1 MSDISKD
8 NIEADDDKPIV
19 FYDIEV
25 FPNLF
30 LVNWKYQGNDNIVR
44 MINPS
49 PTDIAEL
56 VKLKL
61 VGFNNREYDN
71 HILYGRMLGYSNE
84 ELYELSKNIVSAK
97 KGEPSRKFR
106 EAYNLSYT
114 DIYDFAAKKQ
124 SLKKWEIELGIYHD
138 ELGLPWDKPVPEE
151 LWARVSEYCD
161 NDVKATEAVF
171 DHLKGDFTARKILA
185 ELSGLTA
192 NDKTND
198 HTTRIIFGK
207 EKHPKLVYTHLDTGM
222 AEDDTGLHE
231 HNNNYIQ
238 AFPEYKFEDG
248 HNMYR
253 GTDLGFGGYVYAE
266 PGMYTNVALLDI
278 ASLHPHSTI
287 AMNCFGEY
295 TQRYKDILDARMY
308 IKHKD
313 FDKART
319 MLDGKLAPYLDD
331 ESTAKQLAQAL
342 KIAINSVYGLTSASF
357 PNPFRDSRNVN
368 NIVALRGA
376 LFMRTLQDEVVKR
389 GFKVAH
395 IKTDSIKIPNATQ
408 EIIDFCMEFA
418 KQYGYTFE
426 HEATYERMCLVNDAV
441 YIAKY
446 ADGEHKFDLST
457 GETLKTPWTATGTQ
471 FQVPYVFKTLFSKD
485 EIKFA
490 DKCETKS
497 VSTALYLS
505 SAEKGV
511 EIEQPKPEDL
521 SFIGKVGLFCPIKPG
536 CGGKELLRQGVDKN
550 GNLKYS
556 SATGAKGYRWLEA
569 EMVKVLGK
577 EDDIDISYYTK
588 LVDAAKDSI
597 STYGDFE
604 WFVSD
609 CSECALAEAILDIP
623 WKSSCGADTCFGCPK
638 LLNDPYGVTCAD
650 GHDVSDVAVLLE
662 DSNDFAKR

>member
-1 MSDISKD
+1 
-8 NIEADDDKPIV
+8 
-19 FYDIEV
+19 
-25 FPNLF
+25 
-30 LVNWKYQGNDNIVR
+30 
-44 MINPS
+44 
-49 PTDIAEL
+49 
-56 VKLKL
+56 
-61 VGFNNREYDN
+61 
-71 HILYGRMLGYSNE
+71 
-84 ELYELSKNIVSAK
+84 
-97 KGEPSRKFR
+97 
-106 EAYNLSYT
+106 
-114 DIYDFAAKKQ
+114 
-124 SLKKWEIELGIYHD
+124 
-138 ELGLPWDKPVPEE
+138 
-151 LWARVSEYCD
+151 
-161 NDVKATEAVF
+161 
-171 DHLKGDFTARKILA
+171 
-185 ELSGLTA
+185 
-192 NDKTND
+192 
-198 HTTRIIFGK
+198 
-207 EKHPKLVYTHLDTGM
+207 
-222 AEDDTGLHE
+222 
-231 HNNNYIQ
+231 
-238 AFPEYKFEDG
+238 
-248 HNMYR
+248 
-253 GTDLGFGGYVYAE
+253 
-266 PGMYTNVALLDI
+266 
-278 ASLHPHSTI
+278 
-287 AMNCFGEY
+287 
-295 TQRYKDILDARMY
+295 
-308 IKHKD
+308 
-313 FDKART
+313 
-319 MLDGKLAPYLDD
+319 
-331 ESTAKQLAQAL
+331 
-342 KIAINSVYGLTSASF
+342 
-357 PNPFRDSRNVN
+357 
-368 NIVALRGA
+368 
-376 LFMRTLQDEVVKR
+376 
-389 GFKVAH
+389 
-395 IKTDSIKIPNATQ
+395 
-408 EIIDFCMEFA
+408 MEFA

-521 SFIGKVGLFCPIKPG
+521 SFIGKVGLFCPIKPE

-609 CSECALAEAILDIP
+609 CSECALDEAILDIP

-662 DSNDFAKR
+662 DTNDFAKR